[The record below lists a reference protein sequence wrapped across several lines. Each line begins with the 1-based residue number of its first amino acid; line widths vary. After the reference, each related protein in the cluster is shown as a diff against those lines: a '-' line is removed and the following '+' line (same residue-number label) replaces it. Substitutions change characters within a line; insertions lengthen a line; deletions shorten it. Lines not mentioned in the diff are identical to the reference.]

1 MDIHIL
7 YKRFEKTT
15 SPNRAFAK
23 SSSETIMREN
33 NQGQCGDG
41 SNQINKISNRL
52 IRGVLI
58 IAGTFFVGL
67 GVLGIFLPL
76 LPTTPFLLLAAACY
90 ARSSKRFYN
99 WLLNNKWF
107 GNYIKNYQEG
117 KGVPLK
123 VKILS
128 ISLLWIAIIFSAV
141 FIVSILFVRIILIL
155 VAIAVTIH
163 ILLIRTL
170 KGEK

>member
-1 MDIHIL
+1 M
-7 YKRFEKTT
+7 
-15 SPNRAFAK
+15 
-23 SSSETIMREN
+23 
-33 NQGQCGDG
+33 
-41 SNQINKISNRL
+41 NKISNRL
-52 IRGVLI
+52 IRWVLI

-76 LPTTPFLLLAAACY
+76 LPTTPFLLLAAVCY

-107 GNYIKNYQEG
+107 GNYVKNYQEK

-128 ISLLWIAIIFSAV
+128 ISLLWITIMFSTV
-141 FIVSILFVRIILIL
+141 FTVHILFIRIILIL
-155 VAIAVTIH
+155 IAIGVTIH
-163 ILLIRTL
+163 ILSIRTL
-170 KGEK
+170 KQ